1 MAEVAERCTYE
12 DAEDPFVYPITRA
25 ALAQLAQADPAH
37 QDLLVAAYVFKL
49 LSHVGYRP
57 DYSCCVACDDEH
69 PTYFSAQ
76 AGGLLCASCAQGV
89 PGCERVDANMA
100 QWLEGLIAL
109 RFTELAASNIDPH
122 TAARLLGLAHIWAAT
137 HLDCRLRALEFLLG
151 R

>member
-1 MAEVAERCTYE
+1 MW
-12 DAEDPFVYPITRA
+12 
-25 ALAQLAQADPAH
+25 LPA
-37 QDLLVAAYVFKL
+37 
-49 LSHVGYRP
+49 

-76 AGGLLCASCAQGV
+76 AGGLLCASCAQAF
-89 PGCERVDANMA
+89 PGASGGCQHGAV
-100 QWLEGLIAL
+100 LEGLIAL